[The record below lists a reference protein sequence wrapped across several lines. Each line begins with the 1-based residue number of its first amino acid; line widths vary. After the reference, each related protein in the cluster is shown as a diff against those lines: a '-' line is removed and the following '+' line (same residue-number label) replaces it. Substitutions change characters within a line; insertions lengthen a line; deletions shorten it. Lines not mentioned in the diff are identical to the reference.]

1 MTLPK
6 ALSPQRPTSG
16 VYERGE
22 SEWNSLPRV
31 ANSSGDRP
39 SVVAGRDAPAD
50 HYDPESD
57 VVAPLSLRASHTE
70 LLWVCGDCGHHYP
83 RSQACPDGCSACGA
97 PREHFYAPVED

>member
-6 ALSPQRPTSG
+6 PLSPQRSTSG
-16 VYERGE
+16 VYELGT
-22 SEWNSLPRV
+22 
-31 ANSSGDRP
+31 A
-39 SVVAGRDAPAD
+39 DAPAD

-57 VVAPLSLRASHTE
+57 VVAPLSMRASHTE

-83 RSQACPDGCSACGA
+83 RSRGCPDGCSACGA